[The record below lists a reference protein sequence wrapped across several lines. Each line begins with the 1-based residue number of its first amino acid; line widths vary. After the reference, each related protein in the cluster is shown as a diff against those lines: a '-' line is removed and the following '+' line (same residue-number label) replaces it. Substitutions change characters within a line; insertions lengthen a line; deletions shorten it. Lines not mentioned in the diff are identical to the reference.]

1 MWWKK
6 AAGPWNYGLANNAG
20 SLTAGIFFR
29 LNMEQQYV
37 YSTVIPYEQSADGK
51 AYWVPEEDITYPIGL
66 FRQGKMWNRRGMWK
80 KSRIIKITKRLSR
93 LHKNDT
99 ESFWSDMSAD
109 GGANLKTFADLVS
122 VFSQFFFKTFS

>member
-80 KSRIIKITKRLSR
+80 KKPDNKDNEKVIEASQKRHRKL
-93 LHKNDT
+93 
-99 ESFWSDMSAD
+99 
-109 GGANLKTFADLVS
+109 LVRYECRWWRQLED
-122 VFSQFFFKTFS
+122 VC

>member
-37 YSTVIPYEQSADGK
+37 YSTVVCGK
-51 AYWVPEEDITYPIGL
+51 KAG
-66 FRQGKMWNRRGMWK
+66 
-80 KSRIIKITKRLSR
+80 
-93 LHKNDT
+93 
-99 ESFWSDMSAD
+99 
-109 GGANLKTFADLVS
+109 
-122 VFSQFFFKTFS
+122 